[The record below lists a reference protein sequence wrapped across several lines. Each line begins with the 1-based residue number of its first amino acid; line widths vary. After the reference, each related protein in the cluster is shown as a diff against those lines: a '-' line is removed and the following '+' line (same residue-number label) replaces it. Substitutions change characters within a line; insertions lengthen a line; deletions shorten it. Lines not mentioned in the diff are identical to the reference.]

1 MAPHST
7 AQYEQHSVIT
17 ARYEQHA
24 TLARALSA
32 HAQHEYGT
40 NNTALLLKFN
50 CMAL

>member
-7 AQYEQHSVIT
+7 AQYEQHIT

-40 NNTALLLKFN
+40 NNTAFFFKLRSS
-50 CMAL
+50 

>member
-7 AQYEQHSVIT
+7 AQYEQHST

-40 NNTALLLKFN
+40 NNTALLLNFN